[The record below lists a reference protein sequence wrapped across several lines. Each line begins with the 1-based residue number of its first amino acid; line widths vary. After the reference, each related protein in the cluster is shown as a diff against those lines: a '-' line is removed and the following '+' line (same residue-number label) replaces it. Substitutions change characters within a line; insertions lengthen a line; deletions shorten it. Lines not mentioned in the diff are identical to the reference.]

1 MEKGAV
7 LNDLPID
14 FKELQYRPLAL
25 SLFAKK
31 SIIYLEGI
39 PAMLC
44 EIEPSFI
51 EVRNAIT
58 VLLLQ
63 GQACGIIPL
72 TSVTQIHGIL
82 QKNLRPNLP
91 DDFLPLKTL
100 YGMTRSVPSLSQ
112 LARTQIRRKMAE
124 CGKCTRENFQKLE
137 LELTNPMIDFVQ
149 LDDLGDGLKIEE
161 IMTHMPDEATEA

>member
-63 GQACGIIPL
+63 GQACGIIPHAY
-72 TSVTQIHGIL
+72 VTHAAKIGMQD
-82 QKNLRPNLP
+82 RLP
-91 DDFLPLKTL
+91 FETL
-100 YGMTRSVPSLSQ
+100 DAMTRSVPSLQQ
-112 LARTQIRRKMAE
+112 LARTKIRRQMADE
-124 CGKCTRENFQKLE
+124 GRFSRENLQKLE
-137 LELTNPMIDFVQ
+137 LPRPMIDFVQ
-149 LDDLGDGLKIEE
+149 LEDLDGSKVTEIWPDLG
-161 IMTHMPDEATEA
+161 